1 MPWLLSCNALRVAGV
16 RLAVPWLLSCN
27 ALRVAGV
34 RLAVLWLVFFNSL
47 RVAGVRLAKET
58 AHLAGDSW
66 QQGGTILLDKDEKVL
81 YQVPNKQNP
90 AGIGLSLIH
99 I

>member
-1 MPWLLSCNALRVAGV
+1 MPWLVVFNALCVAGI
-16 RLAVPWLLSCN
+16 
-27 ALRVAGV
+27 
-34 RLAVLWLVFFNSL
+34 
-47 RVAGVRLAKET
+47 RLAKET

-90 AGIGLSLIH
+90 AGIGGGGGWGWGEVEQLNSLSYSL
-99 I
+99 